1 MFTLLIRKMMKTKW
15 MVLCLFIGFL
25 MAAGMMSAVPIY
37 MDASLQRMLIKDM
50 EAYQIGSGDYPGIY
64 SVEKAIPANMGTAE
78 QINLINDLPVIVEEQ
93 VNAIKIPV
101 GAQKTIIEDNLQYI
115 VVGTNV
121 NGSTSVRTKLTAMT
135 GFEDH
140 IVIKSGRMYCEGAV
154 AEDGAYEVVVSD
166 AAIKSLGIVL
176 NGEYDLRAI
185 ASNNQPARIRVVGV
199 YEQSDANDVY
209 WSETM
214 DPYIDAII
222 TDFDCFKNILAGG
235 VTIKLTEIST
245 RYALSYQSMDMNDL
259 GSITAEI
266 SEDFTTYAEMGYDFS
281 MEIFEIL
288 EDYAVEAE
296 KLTGIL
302 WILQIPTMVM
312 LAFYLFMV
320 SQLNVEQ
327 EKNEIAIFKSRGASS
342 KQIFFLYAAE
352 AGIIGLVTLITA
364 PFIGLTLCRF
374 LGVSNGF
381 LEFVNRTGIA
391 AEITGTAILYALLA
405 IIIFFLTTM
414 IPIIPASKLS
424 IVEYKAS
431 KNKVVKVQL
440 WEKCCVDIV
449 LIAAAAVFYGI
460 YTANEVITTESTGE
474 INPLFFIF
482 STCLVLGL
490 GLLFIRIYP
499 YFLRAIYT
507 MFKPLWSPAQYMAIT
522 SVSRAE
528 GGKVRFLMLFL
539 IVTFSLGI
547 FSANTARTINTQ
559 KEDRIYYATGAD
571 IRLKEYWQETT
582 TSDESMTTTGYIERD
597 FERFEKLNGVKTAT
611 RVLINEKAKLTVDKS
626 TASNITLM
634 AIEPYKFATTAWFRN
649 DLLPVHWWNYTNA
662 LQDFPS
668 GIILSRALAEAYE
681 IELGDAVAV
690 KWSGNDD
697 MAVTVVAI
705 VDYWPGINPN
715 EAQRENKS
723 PGDERREKEAQ
734 ENKDASEEATASY
747 ATKYFMIMNY
757 NYVYNLT
764 DLEPYE
770 VWIDLD
776 ENATSEA
783 LYADISEKRIPIEY
797 ITDSSQKLIREKNEP
812 QLQGMNG
819 ALTMSFVIIMIM
831 TIIGFL
837 IYWILSIRSRTL
849 QFGILRAM
857 GVTFKEIIGIIGY
870 EQILVSGVSIAM
882 SFIIGGI
889 TSDLFVPLFRSM
901 YNPIDQVPPFRV
913 AALQSDY
920 IKIYVIIVLMLGG
933 GFAIL
938 GKLIKKLDINK
949 ALKLGED

>member
-50 EAYQIGSGDYPGIY
+50 EAYQLSSGDYPGIY
-64 SVEKAIPANMGTAE
+64 SVTKTISADMGTAE
-78 QINLINDLPVIVEEQ
+78 QINIINELPSTVKEQ
-93 VNAIKIPV
+93 VSAIKIPV
-101 GAQKTIIEDNLQYI
+101 GSEKTIVSDNMQYLS
-115 VVGTNV
+115 VGTTAG
-121 NGSTSVRTKLTAMT
+121 GSTTIRTKLTAMSE
-135 GFEDH
+135 FENH
-140 IVIKSGRMYCEGAV
+140 VNITSGRMYCDGGI
-154 AEDGAYEVVVSD
+154 AEDGVYEVVVNEP
-166 AAIKSLGIVL
+166 ALKSLGIVL
-176 NGEYDLRAI
+176 DGEYELRSI
-185 ASNNQPARIRVVGV
+185 DTSRTPVHVRVVGIF
-199 YEQSDANDVY
+199 EQSDPNDVY
-209 WSETM
+209 WSETLT
-214 DPYIDAII
+214 PYLSSII
-222 TDFDCFKNILAGG
+222 TDFDCFCNMLSTGG
-235 VTIKLTEIST
+235 FIQLTEISS
-245 RYALSYQSMDMNDL
+245 RYSLSYQSMDMNDL
-259 GSITAEI
+259 SSITTVL
-266 SEDFTTYAEMGYDFS
+266 EDDFNLYPQLGYDFS
-281 MEIFEIL
+281 MNIFPIL
-288 EDYAVEAE
+288 QDYAVEAA
-296 KLTGIL
+296 KLTNIL

-352 AGIIGLVTLITA
+352 AGFLGLVTLLTA
-364 PFIGLTLCRF
+364 PFIGLLLCRF
-374 LGVSNGF
+374 LGVSDGF

-391 AEITGTAILYALLA
+391 AKITGTAVLYALLA
-405 IIIFFLTTM
+405 IVVFFLTTM

-431 KNKVVKVQL
+431 KTKVVKVAL
-440 WEKCCVDIV
+440 WEKCCVDII
-449 LIAAAAVFYGI
+449 LIAAAVTFYFI
-460 YTANEVITTESTGE
+460 YTANEVISTESTGE
-474 INPLFFIF
+474 INPFFFIF

-490 GLLFIRIYP
+490 GLLFIRVYP
-499 YFLRAIYT
+499 YILRAIYT
-507 MFKPLWSPAQYMAIT
+507 VFKPLWSPAQYMAIT
-522 SVSRAE
+522 SVSRGQ
-528 GGKVRFLMLFL
+528 GGKVNFLMLFL

-559 KEDRIYYATGAD
+559 KEDRIYYSTGAD

-582 TSDESMTTTGYIERD
+582 TSDESMTTTGYVEKD
-597 FERFEKLNGVKTAT
+597 FERFEKLSGVETAT
-611 RVLINEKAKLTVDKS
+611 RVLINEKAKLTVDK
-626 TASNITLM
+626 TTESNITLM

-662 LQDFPS
+662 LQDYPS
-668 GIILSRALAEAYE
+668 GIIVSRALADAFEL
-681 IELGDAVAV
+681 ELGDAVQA
-690 KWSGNDD
+690 KWSGNDNVS
-697 MAVTVVAI
+697 ATVVAI

-715 EAQRENKS
+715 EAQKTSLSPRE
-723 PGDERREKEAQ
+723 EREREKAE
-734 ENKDASEEATASY
+734 ENGEITEETASY

-757 NYVYNLT
+757 AYIYNLT
-764 DLEPYE
+764 DIEPYE
-770 VWIDLD
+770 VWIDLRD
-776 ENATSEA
+776 DATSEA
-783 LYADISEKRIPIEY
+783 LYNDISEQRIPIEY
-797 ITDSSQKLIREKNEP
+797 ITDSSQLLIREKNEP

-837 IYWILSIRSRTL
+837 IYWILSIRSRHL

-857 GVTFKEIIGIIGY
+857 GVTFREIIGMIGY

-882 SFIIGGI
+882 AFIIGGI
-889 TSDLFVPLFRSM
+889 ASDLFVPLFRSM

-920 IKIYVIIVLMLGG
+920 IKIYVIIVIMLGG

-938 GKLIKKLDINK
+938 GNLIKKLDINK